1 MHADVHGT
9 QPVDYLGVLTM
20 PPPALRDLR
29 NDVQPTTSNKLLTG
43 RPDCE

>member
-20 PPPALRDLR
+20 PPHAWRDLR
-29 NDVQPTTSNKLLTG
+29 NDVKPTTSNKLVTG